1 LSFFIKTGILLIS
14 GRAIKIYTLQK
25 KILITATDIFAISSQ
40 KQFEKTALKVF
51 RYQHE
56 NNLVQRVLR
65 PNESGVAK
73 NKNTQQIPFYPFSF
87 SRAMLWFLI
96 PIW

>member
-1 LSFFIKTGILLIS
+1 LLSKNKSKLKFNWAFFIKTGILLIS
-14 GRAIKIYTLQK
+14 GRAIKIYTFAK

-56 NNLVQRVLR
+56 NNFVQRVLR

-73 NKNTQQIPFYPFSF
+73 
-87 SRAMLWFLI
+87 
-96 PIW
+96 

>member
-1 LSFFIKTGILLIS
+1 MELFFKTGILLIS
-14 GRAIKIYTLQK
+14 GRAIKIYTFAK

-56 NNLVQRVLR
+56 NNLVYREFCDLMKV
-65 PNESGVAK
+65 ESQ
-73 NKNTQQIPFYPFSF
+73 NKTLNRFRFTHSVFQEPCCGF
-87 SRAMLWFLI
+87 
-96 PIW
+96 

>member
-1 LSFFIKTGILLIS
+1 LGFFIKTGILLIS
-14 GRAIKIYTLQK
+14 GRAIKIYTFAK

-56 NNLVQRVLR
+56 KTWCT
-65 PNESGVAK
+65 ESFA
-73 NKNTQQIPFYPFSF
+73 T
-87 SRAMLWFLI
+87 
-96 PIW
+96 